1 MKPSVKMSDPSV
13 GWILFAPVSLSKK
26 RKQNRFEGVRQAGLL
41 STIPALLVI
50 SPLLGFFIGR
60 FLDGKFN
67 TDPVL
72 TIVLLILGFAAGAIQ
87 IARVVRLANRDSDEK
102 D

>member
-1 MKPSVKMSDPSV
+1 MSEPPV
-13 GWILFAPVSLSKK
+13 GWILFALVSLSKK
-26 RKQNRFEGVRQAGLL
+26 KYRNRFEGVRQAGLL

-60 FLDGKFN
+60 FLDGKLN

-72 TIVLLILGFAAGAIQ
+72 TIVLLILGFTAGAIQ